1 MVRHY
6 VIAPLDSTK
15 AGKNQTE
22 MSQRQLTQV
31 MVLLV
36 VAMAAGFLFLLFRS
50 STRVAVDKRLT
61 DVAAERA
68 AGTLRGEA
76 VGSGGGVVVESAV
89 EVDIAGEFK
98 SFGGEAGPD
107 VGSWPRFRGVDF
119 SNRAEGPPLL
129 EDWPAGG
136 PRSIW
141 RTKVGQGYAG
151 PAVHRGRVFLL
162 DYDEEAGG
170 DALRVFS
177 LADGAEIWRRTYRA
191 PIKKNHGFSRTVPA
205 VDDDYILTLGPRCIA
220 MCVRMETGD
229 FIWGKDLVAEY
240 GTEVPLWYTGQCP
253 LMDGGVAVLAPGG
266 SALLVGVDCATGEVV
281 WETPNPDAWGMSHSS
296 VVPATLLGRRMY
308 VYCAKEGVV
317 GVAADGV
324 ERGKVLWRTT
334 AWAHPVTSPS
344 ALPIDDHR
352 VFVPAGYVEMVR
364 RILSG
369 RLEDTALWAEVLT
382 LPSESYLGD
391 QMDEVDVDGIHRC
404 RETVR
409 ARIGQAL
416 EGELVALVRRLEEA
430 GPYQAEPGDIGRRAL
445 KNLALGYLMA
455 GGGRMARELCLEQYR
470 AGHNMTDVM
479 AALRLLADSDD
490 PERDAVLTDFESR
503 WGNDPLVMDKW
514 FSVQALSGRP
524 DTLPRVRALMRHPA
538 FSIRNPNKVR
548 ALIGAFTA
556 NQVCFHAADGA
567 GYRFLLDRVLELD
580 PLNPQIASR
589 MLRQLARWRRYD
601 SARRALMQAQLQRIM
616 DAPKVSKDVYEIAS
630 RSLEESH

>member
-136 PRSIW
+136 PRAIW

-205 VDDDYILTLGPRCIA
+205 VDDDYIVTLGPRCIA

-281 WETPNPDAWGMSHSS
+281 WETPNPDGWGMSHSS

-324 ERGKVLWRTT
+324 ARGKVLWRTT

-352 VFVPAGYVEMVR
+352 VFVTAGYGGGSMMLALREGSGGIEVEPVYELDKSVFACEQHTPLFYGGHLFTVLPKDAGEYRAQYACMGLDGEVVWVSGNTERFGLGPFMAVGDRMLILDDDGTLTMVR
-364 RILSG
+364 GSVEGYERV
-369 RLEDTALWAEVLT
+369 A
-382 LPSESYLGD
+382 
-391 QMDEVDVDGIHRC
+391 
-404 RETVR
+404 R
-409 ARIGQAL
+409 ARVLQGKEAW
-416 EGELVALVRRLEEA
+416 APMAFVR
-430 GPYQAEPGDIGRRAL
+430 
-445 KNLALGYLMA
+445 GYL
-455 GGGRMARELCLEQYR
+455 
-470 AGHNMTDVM
+470 V
-479 AALRLLADSDD
+479 LR
-490 PERDAVLTDFESR
+490 DFEEMICLDMR
-503 WGNDPLVMDKW
+503 
-514 FSVQALSGRP
+514 SGSEV
-524 DTLPRVRALMRHPA
+524 TM
-538 FSIRNPNKVR
+538 N
-548 ALIGAFTA
+548 
-556 NQVCFHAADGA
+556 
-567 GYRFLLDRVLELD
+567 LE
-580 PLNPQIASR
+580 R
-589 MLRQLARWRRYD
+589 
-601 SARRALMQAQLQRIM
+601 
-616 DAPKVSKDVYEIAS
+616 
-630 RSLEESH
+630 